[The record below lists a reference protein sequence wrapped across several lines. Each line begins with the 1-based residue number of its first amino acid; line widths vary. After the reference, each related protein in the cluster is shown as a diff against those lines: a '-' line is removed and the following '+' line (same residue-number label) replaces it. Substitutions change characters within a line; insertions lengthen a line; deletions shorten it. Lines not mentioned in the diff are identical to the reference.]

1 MTDDKRPRL
10 SLHTLGA
17 DGPEFNGINVG
28 LLEDAAIVTLF
39 EFSILRSFFE
49 LDETSAGRLQNAC
62 AWLKANTD
70 GQRVHPDESDHPDGS
85 KLEIIGVFR

>member
-28 LLEDAAIVTLF
+28 LLEDAAIVILF
-39 EFSILRSFFE
+39 ELSILRAFVE
-49 LDETSAGRLQNAC
+49 LDAETASRLDNAC
-62 AWLKANTD
+62 TWLRENTD
-70 GQRVHPDESDHPDGS
+70 GQRLHPDENGHPDGS
-85 KLEIIGVFR
+85 KLEIIGRLR